1 MDTGR
6 DAHQV
11 RQGGSGARPAA
22 GQAREDAGAPAPDTS
37 ARKRPLTPG
46 TLLAALSV
54 PVMTV
59 LGVASAL
66 HSEDIENDWS
76 YRQQSAC
83 RHMPFPATEY
93 LAAWG
98 GVALGVTAVVV
109 GALTVTRLRRRRGT
123 RLGDRWPAL
132 LVSVGVQLFMWLHVL
147 AIPVESIT
155 LYETYS
161 HAGTPVVLGD
171 CA

>member
-1 MDTGR
+1 MNTGGE
-6 DAHQV
+6 AHQV
-11 RQGGSGARPAA
+11 RQGGSGARPPAA
-22 GQAREDAGAPAPDTS
+22 GQAGEDPGMSAG
-37 ARKRPLTPG
+37 KRPVTPG

-66 HSEDIENDWS
+66 HSEDIQDDWS
-76 YRQQSAC
+76 FRQQSAC
-83 RHMPFPATEY
+83 RHMPFPMTEY

-98 GVALGVTAVVV
+98 GVALGVAAVIV
-109 GALTVTRLRRRRGT
+109 GVLTVTRLRRRHGT
-123 RLGDRWPAL
+123 RLGGRWPAL
-132 LVSVGVQLFMWLHVL
+132 LVSVGVQLFMWLNVL
-147 AIPVESIT
+147 AIPMESIT

-161 HAGTPVVLGD
+161 NAGSPVVLGD